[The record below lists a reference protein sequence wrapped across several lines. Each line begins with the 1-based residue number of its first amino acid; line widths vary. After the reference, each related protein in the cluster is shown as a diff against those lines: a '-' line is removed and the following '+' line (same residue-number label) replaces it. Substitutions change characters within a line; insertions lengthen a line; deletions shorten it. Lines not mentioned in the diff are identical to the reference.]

1 MASCGGKRAKGDKR
15 FAWFDEMIE
24 HCYEYASAAK
34 ESGRPVVGILCEYT
48 PRELIMAAGCVP
60 VCLCGGSAKT
70 IPAAEQQLP
79 ANLCP
84 LIKSTFGYHATH
96 GNPFLEMAD
105 LVVGETTCDGKKK
118 MYELMAETRP
128 MYVLNLPHKSADRDA
143 YDYWVRELEEFRRFL
158 ARRFATDV
166 SDEAIRASIR
176 LLNRERRLRRQLA
189 ALMKADRPPLSG
201 RQLLDCKS
209 SIWAMPEAMKQYEK
223 VLKASSSAGG
233 KRNGGGGDRVR
244 VLMTGVPMVHGAE
257 RVLDIVEQSGGLVV
271 AMESCTGLKPILD
284 DVDEAAPNPLR
295 ALAEKYFHLPCSVM
309 TPNDRRLD
317 IIGQLAQEYRAECV
331 IELVW
336 QACLTYDVES
346 QRVRHKVEERLGLPY
361 LHIETDYSPSDS
373 TRIALRVEALL
384 ETVRGRRAGKEKVT
398 GTFCAKHPKGRSG
411 KRCLSPFPSPG
422 VLPAAGSA
430 EVAATCGHAGGTP
443 ALRRPKAK
451 RSARGGR

>member
-1 MASCGGKRAKGDKR
+1 MTKCCGKKTNGAGP

-24 HCYEYASAAK
+24 HCYDYATAAK
-34 ESGRPVVGILCEYT
+34 KAGKPVVGILCEYT
-48 PRELIMAAGCVP
+48 PRELIMAAGGVP

-84 LIKSTFGYHATH
+84 LIKSTFGFHVQH
-96 GNPFLEMAD
+96 SNPFLEMAD

-128 MYVLNLPHKSADRDA
+128 MYVLELPHKAADHDA
-143 YDYWVRELEEFRRFL
+143 FDYWARELEEFRVFL
-158 ARRFATDV
+158 SRRFATDV
-166 SDEAIRASIR
+166 SDDKIRHAIR
-176 LLNRERRLRRQLA
+176 LMNRERRLRRELA
-189 ALMKADRPPLSG
+189 ALMKSDRPPMSG
-201 RQLLDCKS
+201 RQLLGCKS
-209 SIWAMPEAMKQYEK
+209 SISAMPEAMKQYES
-223 VLKASSSAGG
+223 VLKSFRAKQG
-233 KRNGGGGDRVR
+233 KRDDRVR

-257 RVLDIVEQSGGLVV
+257 RVLDIIEQSGGLVV
-271 AMESCTGLKPILD
+271 AMENCTGLKPILE

-317 IIGQLAQEYRAECV
+317 ILGQLASEYRAECV
-331 IELVW
+331 VELVW

-346 QRVRHKVEERLGLPY
+346 HRVRRRVEEQMGLPY

-384 ETVRGRRAGKEKVT
+384 ETVRSRRSDSAAKKPAGRT
-398 GTFCAKHPKGRSG
+398 T
-411 KRCLSPFPSPG
+411 
-422 VLPAAGSA
+422 
-430 EVAATCGHAGGTP
+430 
-443 ALRRPKAK
+443 AK
-451 RSARGGR
+451 RSTAAKASARQSGKSEKPPRGSRR

>member
-1 MASCGGKRAKGDKR
+1 MAKSCGKKAKGDGR

-24 HCYEYASAAK
+24 HCYDYATAAK
-34 ESGRPVVGILCEYT
+34 KSGRPVVGILCEYT
-48 PRELIMAAGCVP
+48 PRELIMAAGGVP

-84 LIKSTFGYHATH
+84 LIKSTFGFHALQS
-96 GNPFLEMAD
+96 NPFLEMAD

-128 MYVLNLPHKSADRDA
+128 MYVLNLPHKSADHDA
-143 YDYWVRELEEFRRFL
+143 FNYWVRELEEFRVFL
-158 ARRFATDV
+158 SRRFATDV
-166 SDEAIRASIR
+166 SDDKIRAAIR
-176 LLNRERRLRRQLA
+176 LLNRERRLRRELA
-189 ALMKADRPPLSG
+189 GLMKADRPPLSG

-209 SIWAMPEAMKQYEK
+209 SIWAMPDALTQYEK
-223 VLKASSSAGG
+223 LLKSACG
-233 KRNGGGGDRVR
+233 KRDQRGKRADADRVR

-271 AMESCTGLKPILD
+271 AMENCTGVKPILE
-284 DVDEAAPNPLR
+284 DVDEADPKPLR

-317 IIGQLAQEYRAECV
+317 IIGQLASEYRAQCV

-336 QACLTYDVES
+336 QACLTYDIES
-346 QRVRHKVEERLGLPY
+346 HRVRRKVEEQLGLPY

-384 ETVRGRRAGKEKVT
+384 ETVRGRRAEK
-398 GTFCAKHPKGRSG
+398 ANEK
-411 KRCLSPFPSPG
+411 
-422 VLPAAGSA
+422 PAAGGS
-430 EVAATCGHAGGTP
+430 
-443 ALRRPKAK
+443 AK
-451 RSARGGR
+451 RPAKSRRSPRGGR